1 MKRLVLFAM
10 ALAAVCIMLSCG
22 KDPKPSEEPNEPPT
36 DRIVFGNNEGL
47 DVVTYD
53 NIEWEYYENGVMSY
67 HSKDFDVNGDGIN
80 DFYLT
85 STVAISP
92 YQYDEKTYTINLVSS
107 KLEFHSQLS
116 TIEVY
121 RHLDSTIIHTDS
133 IPLIYIDEVM
143 SCGKVN
149 ESDTFEEMYSRR
161 GVKIHG
167 KDDVL
172 TLNDSIFVATMD
184 GGYLY
189 ESSVH
194 FPYYIDLEETEAT
207 VYRSIIEARDECF
220 NLPLGEEVY
229 VGFKYVDENGT
240 RLGWI
245 KLIVEHDANGDLMA
259 RPLEAAIQ
267 KEYME

>member
-10 ALAAVCIMLSCG
+10 ALAAVCIMPSCG
-22 KDPKPSEEPNEPPT
+22 KDPKPNDNDEPTAEKIT
-36 DRIVFGNNEGL
+36 FGNYEGM
-47 DVVTYD
+47 DVVKYD
-53 NIEWEYYENGVMSY
+53 NIEWDYYEESGVMSY
-67 HSKDFDVNGDGIN
+67 NTKDFDVNGDGIN

-85 STVAISP
+85 SIVSISP
-92 YQYDEKTYTINLVSS
+92 YQHDERTYTITLRSS
-107 KLEFHSQLS
+107 KLEFHSQRS

-143 SCGKVN
+143 SCGKVD
-149 ESDTFEEMYSRR
+149 ESDIFEEMYSRR
-161 GVKIHG
+161 GVKIHS

-172 TLNDSIFVATMD
+172 NMNDSIFVATMD

-194 FPYYIDLEETEAT
+194 FPYYMDLEVTEAT

-220 NLPLGEEVY
+220 NLPLEEEVY
-229 VGFKYVDENGT
+229 VGFKYVDENGA

-245 KLIVEHDANGDLMA
+245 KLIVEYDANGNLIA

>member
-1 MKRLVLFAM
+1 MKKSILFAL
-10 ALAAVCIMLSCG
+10 ALVAICIMPSCG
-22 KDPKPSEEPNEPPT
+22 KDPKPGEEPNEPFT
-36 DRIVFGNNEGL
+36 DKIVFGNNEGM

-53 NIEWEYYENGVMSY
+53 NIEWEYFENSGVMSY
-67 HSKDFDVNGDGIN
+67 NTKDFDVNGDGIN

-85 STVAISP
+85 STVTISP
-92 YQYDEKTYTINLVSS
+92 YQDDERTYTITLRSS

-143 SCGKVN
+143 SCGKVD
-149 ESDTFEEMYSRR
+149 ESDIFEEMYSRR
-161 GVKIHG
+161 GVKIHS

-172 TLNDSIFVATMD
+172 NMNDSIFVTTMD

-220 NLPLGEEVY
+220 NLPLEEEVY
-229 VGFKYVDENGT
+229 VGFKFVEESMT

-245 KLIVEHDANGDLMA
+245 KLIVEHDANGDLLA
-259 RPLEAAIQ
+259 RPIEAAIQ
-267 KEYME
+267 KTNL

>member
-10 ALAAVCIMLSCG
+10 ALAAVFVMPSCG
-22 KDPKPSEEPNEPPT
+22 KEPKPGDEPATNQIT
-36 DRIVFGNNEGL
+36 FGNYEGM

-53 NIEWEYYENGVMSY
+53 NIEWEYFEYSGDMSY
-67 HSKDFDVNGDGIN
+67 HTKDFDVNGDGIN

-85 STVAISP
+85 STVSISP
-92 YQYDEKTYTINLVSS
+92 FQDDEKTYTISLRSS
-107 KLEFHSQLS
+107 RLEFHSQLA

-121 RHLDSTIIHTDS
+121 RHLDSTIILTDS

-143 SCGKVN
+143 SCGKVD
-149 ESDTFEEMYSRR
+149 ESDIFEEMYSRR
-161 GVKIHG
+161 GVQIHS

-172 TLNDSIFVATMD
+172 SMNDSIFVATMD
-184 GGYLY
+184 GGGYLY

-194 FPYYIDLEETEAT
+194 YPYYIDPEETEAT
-207 VYRSIIEARDECF
+207 VYKSILEARDECF
-220 NLPLGEEVY
+220 NLPLEEEAY
-229 VGFKYVDENGT
+229 VGFKYVEENRI

-245 KLIVEHDANGDLMA
+245 KLIVEHDANGDLIA

-267 KEYME
+267 Q